1 VKIHEKYI
9 HRCLQ
14 IAKNGFGLTAPNPA
28 VGCVIVCDNKIIGE
42 GYTSPYGGNHA
53 EVNAINAV
61 KNKSLLKDA
70 TLYVTLEPCSHF
82 GKTPPCSNLI
92 IKHHIPNV
100 VVGCIDDNQLVAGR
114 GIDVLK
120 KNGCNVTI
128 GVLENLCKQ
137 HHKRFFTFHNKKR
150 PFIILKWAETLDGFI
165 APFNKKEKKPTWIT
179 NPYSRQ
185 LVHKWRAKE
194 QAILIGSN
202 TAKDDNPK
210 LTTRDWKGNN
220 PVRVVLDK
228 DDRLSDTLCV
238 FNQEAKTI
246 KVTESNIQSICD
258 KLFKHNINSVIIEGG
273 AQTLQLFIDSGIWD
287 EARVFIGKSLFN
299 EGIKAP
305 KLICKSNALTQI
317 NDDTLKIYVQN

>member
-1 VKIHEKYI
+1 
-9 HRCLQ
+9 
-14 IAKNGFGLTAPNPA
+14 
-28 VGCVIVCDNKIIGE
+28 
-42 GYTSPYGGNHA
+42 
-53 EVNAINAV
+53 
-61 KNKSLLKDA
+61 
-70 TLYVTLEPCSHF
+70 
-82 GKTPPCSNLI
+82 
-92 IKHHIPNV
+92 V
-100 VVGCIDDNQLVAGR
+100 VVGCIDDNKLVAGR

-246 KVTESNIQSICD
+246 KVTESNIQSICN

-273 AQTLQLFIDSGIWD
+273 AQTLQFFIDSGIWD

-305 KLICKSNALTQI
+305 KLICKSNVLTQI